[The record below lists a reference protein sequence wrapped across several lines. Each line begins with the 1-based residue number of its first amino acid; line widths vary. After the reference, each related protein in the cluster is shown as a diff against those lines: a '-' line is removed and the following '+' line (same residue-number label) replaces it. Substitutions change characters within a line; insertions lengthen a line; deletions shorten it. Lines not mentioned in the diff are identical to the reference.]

1 MNGFYV
7 SFHLIGKEF
16 PVFSEFS
23 IYRQSHGLRKLACAL
38 LRSKETV
45 MHLPAIKRLFACL
58 RFVFIL
64 SVILFSL
71 QIADGIL
78 LDDNGAFVPTARA
91 SEDASE
97 ETPEPA
103 SDETIDAYN
112 WFEQAGI
119 DIPEDSGVQ
128 VVPIGETGD
137 TAAENE
143 PAQKKDKD
151 AEIESSL
158 PESSMQS
165 MMAGGGG

>member
-1 MNGFYV
+1 MESV
-7 SFHLIGKEF
+7 RED
-16 PVFSEFS
+16 EMC
-23 IYRQSHGLRKLACAL
+23 QS
-38 LRSKETV
+38 S
-45 MHLPAIKRLFACL
+45 AIKRLFACIRL
-58 RFVFIL
+58 IFIL
-64 SVILFSL
+64 SFILFSL
-71 QIADGIL
+71 QLADGIL

-97 ETPEPA
+97 ETSEPA
-103 SDETIDAYN
+103 SDETIDAYD
-112 WFEQAGI
+112 WYEQAGI

-143 PAQKKDKD
+143 QTPKKDKD

-165 MMAGGGG
+165 MMAGGGVVLNIAARSRHRMSPCLPAPQQQPFL